1 LLLYLLLTNLKTN
14 SKIMKILINQCYGGY
29 GLSDKF
35 ERYLKEIGLLSYDAK
50 TYSGHYP
57 DRDDQAMIEE
67 AIKFGLKGASGDYAQ
82 LAVVEIPNGALYRIG
97 EYDGQEWIEHVWIE
111 VTIDEL
117 RNGLSTEQ
125 LDMVSQGCDVKL
137 KSQ

>member
-1 LLLYLLLTNLKTN
+1 
-14 SKIMKILINQCYGGY
+14 MKILINRCYGGY

-35 ERYLKEIGLLSYDAK
+35 ERYLKEIGLLSYDAE

-67 AIKFGLKGASGDYAQ
+67 AIKFGLKGASGRHGN
-82 LAVVEIPNGALYRIG
+82 LSVEEIPDGALYRIG
-97 EYDGQEWIEHVWIE
+97 EYDGQEWIEQIWIE
-111 VTIDEL
+111 VTIEEL

-137 KSQ
+137 KS